1 MTNSIRVLDSLFDFV
16 IVRRL
21 NLAVGIPDKMMYM
34 LGDAIAF
41 NVIMA
46 LNHMAGVIT
55 VSRMCPPKM
64 ESTVYAIISGISN
77 LGWNLSK
84 LMGARAIEASGISTV
99 ETAEGGCNFEN
110 LPALILF
117 SHFFLP
123 LLSIPLAYIMLPS
136 EPLDA
141 HSAAPSPPHCEL
153 RTVKGMR
160 VLPVSTGGDDEDE
173 QIEGTPN
180 ESHSASATCPSTSFS
195 GGSSS
200 RGLAD
205 GHPAAPCAEL
215 EFETEHD
222 SSGDTSSSSSSTSR
236 RNNRQVAS

>member
-1 MTNSIRVLDSLFDFV
+1 M

-21 NLAVGIPDKMMYM
+21 NLQIGIPDKVMYM

-84 LMGARAIEASGISTV
+84 LLGARAIEASGITTV
-99 ETAEGGCNFEN
+99 ESAEGGCNFDN

-117 SHFFLP
+117 SHCFLP
-123 LLSIPLAYIMLPS
+123 LLSIPLAYIMLPA
-136 EPLDA
+136 EALDS
-141 HSAAPSPPHCEL
+141 HKPAAPSPPECEL

-160 VLPVSTGGDDEDE
+160 VLPVSTDVDEEEEE
-173 QIEGTPN
+173 QSDVTTPSG
-180 ESHSASATCPSTSFS
+180 SHSNAAGAACSSTSS
-195 GGSSS
+195 GASTSMVPTES
-200 RGLAD
+200 YS
-205 GHPAAPCAEL
+205 AAPCAEIDC
-215 EFETEHD
+215 EDAED
-222 SSGDTSSSSSSTSR
+222 SDGGSSSSSQR
-236 RNNRQVAS
+236 